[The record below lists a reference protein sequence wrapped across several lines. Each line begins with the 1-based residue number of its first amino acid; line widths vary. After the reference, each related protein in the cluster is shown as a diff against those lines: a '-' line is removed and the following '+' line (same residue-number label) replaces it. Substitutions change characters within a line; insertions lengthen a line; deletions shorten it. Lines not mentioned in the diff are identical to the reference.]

1 MSIQGGFWQSLLRIN
16 LTDKSIRK
24 EKIDVELFRKYVGG
38 ALLADKLLYD
48 ELSPGTDPL
57 GPENK
62 LVFFAGPL
70 TGTKAICA
78 SRMGVATK
86 SPLTGTICN
95 SFSGGHLPVELKY
108 AGYDMIVIEG
118 ASDQPVYIS
127 IKDDKVSI
135 RSAEKL
141 WGINALDTQ
150 IYLKEELNDQNYRI
164 ACIGPAGENISLI
177 SSIINEQRA
186 MGRKGVGAVMGSKKL
201 KAIAIRGT
209 QTVPVANPEILQAG
223 IAEFTKAL
231 KDSPFAYPVFSH
243 VGSSSAVDAAQAVG
257 VFPSRNYTDT
267 GCQDYS
273 AIGPEALSEYKV
285 RRNNC
290 YGCPLGCSQVR
301 MAKNG
306 KYAGIATEGPEYET
320 LYSFGSMLGIK
331 NPDFIFAMDRLCDEL
346 GIDSISAGVTISM
359 AMELFEKGILTETE
373 GLDLTWGN
381 EDTIAR
387 LVRMMAY
394 REGLGEIMSDGTRV
408 FGKKIGNGA
417 EKYAMHVKGLELPAY
432 DPRGL
437 KAHGLNFATAYNGA
451 DHNRG
456 YAFQEVFGM
465 PFPYPVERLAIKGKG
480 ILAKFNQDFCGTYDV
495 ATLCE
500 FPTQLAMPHNAQEVV
515 AMQLTG
521 ATGIEFTK
529 EDVWALGERLNNLTR
544 MFNVR
549 EGFSRKDDTLPE
561 RFMKEELKDGLS
573 KGELITEADLNAML
587 DEYYEARGWDENG
600 IPTEEKLR
608 ELGLV

>member
-1 MSIQGGFWQSLLRIN
+1 MAIKGGFWQSLLRIN
-16 LTDKSIRK
+16 LTDKTVNK
-24 EKIDVELFRKYVGG
+24 ETIGEEVFKKYVGG
-38 ALLADKLLYD
+38 SLLADRILYD
-48 ELSPGTDPL
+48 ELAVGVDPL
-57 GPENK
+57 GPDNK

-108 AGYDMIVIEG
+108 AGYDLIVIEG
-118 ASDQPVYIS
+118 AAAEPVYIS
-127 IKDDKVSI
+127 INDDKVSI
-135 RSAEKL
+135 RPADKF

-150 IYLKEELNDQNYRI
+150 IYMKEELGDQNYRI
-164 ACIGPAGENISLI
+164 ACIGPAGENLSLLA
-177 SSIINEQRA
+177 SIINEQRA

-201 KAIAIRGT
+201 KAIAVRGT
-209 QTVPVANPEILQAG
+209 KTVPVADPALLMAG
-223 IAEFTKAL
+223 VAEFSKAL
-231 KDSPFAYPVFSH
+231 KASPFAYPVFSH
-243 VGSSSAVDAAQAVG
+243 VGSASAVDATQATG
-257 VFPSRNYTDT
+257 VFPSKNFTDT

-273 AIGPEALSEYKV
+273 AIGPDALKAYKV

-290 YGCPLGCSQVR
+290 FGCPLGCSQVR
-301 MAKNG
+301 MGRSG

-320 LYSFGSMLGIK
+320 IYSFGSMLGIK
-331 NPDFIFAMDRLCDEL
+331 NPEFIFAMDHLCDEL
-346 GIDSISAGVTISM
+346 GIDTISAGVTIAM
-359 AMELFEKGILTETE
+359 AMELFELGKLPDTG
-373 GLDLTWGN
+373 GLDLSWGN
-381 EDTIAR
+381 EDAVAS
-387 LVRMMAY
+387 LLRMMAY
-394 REGLGEIMSDGTRV
+394 KEGFGEKLSDGTRR
-408 FGKKIGNGA
+408 FAEKIGAGA
-417 EKYAMHVKGLELPAY
+417 DKYAMHVKGLELPAY

-437 KAHGLNFATAYNGA
+437 KAQGLNFATSYNGA

-480 ILAKFNQDFCGTYDV
+480 ILTKFNQDFCGAYDV
-495 ATLCE
+495 TTLCE

-521 ATGIEFTK
+521 ATGVEFTK
-529 EDVWALGERLNNLTR
+529 EDVWTLGERLNNLTR

-561 RFMKEELKDGLS
+561 RFLQEELKDGLS
-573 KGELITEADLNAML
+573 KGELITQAQLDEML
-587 DEYYEARGWDENG
+587 DEYYIARGWDENG
-600 IPTEEKLR
+600 IPREAKLR
-608 ELGLV
+608 ELGLI

>member
-1 MSIQGGFWQSLLRIN
+1 MSIRGGFWQSLLRVN
-16 LTDKSIRK
+16 LTDQTIRK
-24 EKIDVELFRKYVGG
+24 ETISEEMFRKYVGG
-38 ALLADKLLYD
+38 ALLSDKLLYD
-48 ELSPGTDPL
+48 ELAPGIDPL
-57 GPENK
+57 GPDNK

-118 ASDQPVYIS
+118 ISKEPVYLV

-150 IYLKEELNDQNYRI
+150 TYLKEELQDQNYRI
-164 ACIGPAGENISLI
+164 ACIGPAGENVSLL

-201 KAIAIRGT
+201 KAIAVRGT
-209 QTVPVANPEILQAG
+209 QTVPVADADLLSKG
-223 IAEFTKAL
+223 IAEFAKAL
-231 KDSPFAYPVFSH
+231 KDSPFAYPVFAH
-243 VGSSSAVDAAQAVG
+243 VGSSSAVDATQAVG
-257 VFPSRNYTDT
+257 VFPSRNFSDT
-267 GCQDYS
+267 GSEDYT
-273 AIGPEALSEYKV
+273 AIGPEAMAEYKV

-290 YGCPLGCSQVR
+290 FGCPLGCSQVR

-306 KYAGIATEGPEYET
+306 NYAGIATEGPEYET
-320 LYSFGSMLGIK
+320 IYSFGSMLGIK
-331 NPDFIFAMDRLCDEL
+331 DPQFIFAMDRLCDEL
-346 GIDSISAGVTISM
+346 GIDTISAGVTISM
-359 AMELFEKGILTETE
+359 AMELHEKGLLPNPE
-373 GLDLTWGN
+373 GLDLSWGN
-381 EDTIAR
+381 EDTIER
-387 LVRMMAY
+387 LVRMMSY
-394 REGLGEIMSDGTRV
+394 REGFGAKLSDGTRI
-408 FGKKIGNGA
+408 FGHEMGNGA

-437 KAHGLNFATAYNGA
+437 KAQGLNFATAYNGA

-480 ILAKFNQDFCGTYDV
+480 ILTKFNQDFSGAFDV
-495 ATLCE
+495 PTLCE

-515 AMQLTG
+515 AVQLTG

-529 EDVWALGERLNNLTR
+529 DDVWLLGERLNNLTR

-549 EGFSRKDDTLPE
+549 EGFSRKDDTLPR
-561 RFMKEELKDGLS
+561 RFLEEGLSGGLS
-573 KGELITEADLNAML
+573 KGERISAEDFNAML
-587 DEYYEARGWDENG
+587 DEYYEARGWDANG
-600 IPTEEKLR
+600 IPREEKLK
-608 ELGLV
+608 ELGLI